1 MPQRRVHRPL
11 AMTLAAAALTAVL
24 TPVVTASAEPGL
36 DAGAPQQVVS
46 GEHLVAKP
54 VFELPVS
61 GYHLTARFGQTGLW
75 SHAHTGLDFAAVTG
89 TQIRSIAAGVAV
101 MPPWFSSARSTPR
114 RAAYLRHSSIAA
126 AQRAIAF
133 SSESSLGTVPAKMRM
148 TGAPSSAARSIQF
161 LQDSICAAHFGPS
174 GTQKS
179 LPMAV
184 PETSSP
190 SRKARF
196 LIVLMLSVAA
206 SMLGSA
212 GGVDASSCWRRQ
224 AVTAIRSTILP
235 T

>member
-89 TQIRSIAAGVAV
+89 TQIRSIAAGTVV
-101 MPPWFSSARSTPR
+101 STGFEG
-114 RAAYLRHSSIAA
+114 AYGNRTEIRLDD
-126 AQRAIAF
+126 
-133 SSESSLGTVPAKMRM
+133 GTVLWYCHQNAFLVSPGERVAPGQPIGEVGS
-148 TGAPSSAARSIQF
+148 TGHVTGPHLHLEVHPGGGDPIDPEPWLHAHG
-161 LQDSICAAHFGPS
+161 LQP
-174 GTQKS
+174 
-179 LPMAV
+179 
-184 PETSSP
+184 
-190 SRKARF
+190 
-196 LIVLMLSVAA
+196 
-206 SMLGSA
+206 
-212 GGVDASSCWRRQ
+212 
-224 AVTAIRSTILP
+224 
-235 T
+235 